1 MPSDPFGQNR
11 PTPGLTGAGTPS
23 REAPSYRGRLIL
35 ISLISM
41 LPVALLLVIAIDPPH
56 LISLSQLQARRHQ
69 LQELVRDHPTMS
81 LLIYM
86 ATYFMVTG
94 FSLPGALVMTLSGGF
109 LFGMWEGSA
118 AAVTGA
124 TAGATGMFLAAR
136 SAWGDALRSRAVKF
150 GGLIE
155 RLEAGASRNAF
166 TYILMLRLIPGVP
179 IWLVNVTAGLLRMRT
194 SSYVLATV
202 VGIAPSTIVYSA
214 IGSGLGR
221 MFERGE
227 RPNPALLLQPQWLA
241 TLAGLA
247 ALALIPVAWRFRA
260 RLGLGRLFS

>member
-1 MPSDPFGQNR
+1 MVP
-11 PTPGLTGAGTPS
+11 LAVL
-23 REAPSYRGRLIL
+23 ALIAMDL
-35 ISLISM
+35 
-41 LPVALLLVIAIDPPH
+41 PH
-56 LISLSQLQARRHQ
+56 LISLSQLQARHRQ
-69 LQELVRDHPTMS
+69 FQDLVRDHPGVS
-81 LLIYM
+81 VLIYM
-86 ATYFMVTG
+86 GAYCLVTG
-94 FSLPGALVMTLSGGF
+94 FSLPGALVMTLTGGF

-136 SAWGDALRSRAVKF
+136 SAWGEALRRRAVQF
-150 GGLIE
+150 GGLFE

-166 TYILMLRLIPGVP
+166 TSILMLRLIPGVP

-194 SSYVLATV
+194 TSYVVATV
-202 VGIAPSTIVYSA
+202 VGIAPSTIVYAA

-241 TLAGLA
+241 TLTGLA
-247 ALALIPVAWRFRA
+247 ALALIPVAWRLRH
-260 RLGLGRLFS
+260 RLGFGRLFS